1 VTTGPQG
8 AQGLPAGPQGAQGAQ
23 GVATV
28 GAQGSQGSQGTRGPQ
43 GAQGARGPQ
52 GAQGAPGPSACFSHL
67 INCNC
72 GNCEECC
79 TEDPSTLVYSDC
91 SSLANSC
98 FLYGSPNCDD
108 ECPCTKF
115 FFVSNT
121 VNCWELAS
129 ECDLQG
135 EQPCGR
141 SDGRLKNNIR
151 TIEDALTKIM
161 KLNPV
166 EFDWLELA
174 PHYDTY
180 KELGQLHSIGFIAQE
195 VRAIIPEVVDLQ
207 DNGYYSIDYPKLNAL
222 LVEGIKEQQVFIE
235 ELEKLIQDLENSLK

>member
-8 AQGLPAGPQGAQGAQ
+8 APGLPSGPQGAQGAQ
-23 GVATV
+23 GLATF
-28 GAQGSQGSQGTRGPQ
+28 GAQGSQGAQGARGPQ

-52 GAQGAPGPSACFSHL
+52 GAQGAPGPSSCFSHIL
-67 INCNC
+67 NCDCENC
-72 GNCEECC
+72 LDCC
-79 TEDPSTLVYSDC
+79 DADPTTIQYADCSTL
-91 SSLANSC
+91 ANGCNLYEDNQCQDPC
-98 FLYGSPNCDD
+98 FCN
-108 ECPCTKF
+108 KN
-115 FFVSNT
+115 FVSDT
-121 VNCWELAS
+121 VNCWES
-129 ECDLQG
+129 QGCNLQN
-135 EQPCGR
+135 QTACGR
-141 SDGRLKNNIR
+141 SDVRLKTNIK
-151 TIEDALTKIM
+151 TIEDALNKIM

-195 VRAIIPEVVDLQ
+195 VRAIIPEVVDLKE
-207 DNGYYSIDYPKLNAL
+207 NGYYSIDYPKLNAL